1 MQMIVTKRAG
11 DRQLA
16 HLYEHIFL
24 NALSDELRSDGY
36 LSFLDYDISGIANK
50 NGLIVLD
57 LKFKDYL
64 ETKIKNF
71 LVTKKLVLSDDAIA
85 AATLQIF
92 AEKSVDS
99 NGLDSKTIKALKQ
112 LDSQGWQESNLFIN
126 NDDSSA
132 TYDNF
137 LNLYSVSE
145 TKFFRDQIEF
155 IFPVNDAN
163 SQYLSLFLYLSRI
176 LVNSIS
182 EVIENDFY
190 GYCLGVNDDFKSGIY
205 RAGVEFVTSKRQK
218 KCKKQKREAILNL
231 INIVKTDKVIDRMI
245 RDLRESSKK
254 GRFPVDLEKIAN
266 SVSKMIVRGIFQ
278 KNLTKSIILK
288 TMDKIIV
295 NLN

>member
-64 ETKIKNF
+64 ETKIKKI
-71 LVTKKLVLSDDAIA
+71 LVTKKLVLSDNAIA

-99 NGLDSKTIKALKQ
+99 DGFDNKTIKALKQ
-112 LDSQGWQESNLFIN
+112 LDSQSWQESNLFIN
-126 NDDSSA
+126 NDDPSA

-190 GYCLGVNDDFKSGIY
+190 GYCLGVYDDFKSGIY
-205 RAGVEFVTSKRQK
+205 RAGVKFVTSKRQK
-218 KCKKQKREAILNL
+218 KCKKQKKEAILNL

-245 RDLRESSKK
+245 RDLRESSKR
-254 GRFPVDLEKIAN
+254 GCFSVDLEKIAN
-266 SVSKMIVRGIFQ
+266 NVRKMIVGGVFQ

-288 TMDKIIV
+288 TIDKISV